1 MPMYKL
7 PLAILK
13 STISITLLFIIA
25 IWEFFDALLFIG
37 GLIACVITP
46 VNWPAKFLYAGL
58 WLIIFF
64 TISKLITIFEKHR
77 KFNKTKEGK

>member
-1 MPMYKL
+1 MPMNKS

-25 IWEFFDALLFIG
+25 IWDFFESILFIG
-37 GLIACVITP
+37 GLIACVIAP
-46 VNWPAKFLYAGL
+46 VNWPVKFLYAGL

-64 TISKLITIFEKHR
+64 TISKIIIIFESYR
-77 KFNKTKEGK
+77 KFNKTNKGK